1 MGVSISLLIVV
12 GLVVVVLGFLG
23 LVGKLPRNHV
33 AGIRTRYSLASDR
46 NWYAT
51 QRAGAPW
58 LIFGGVAVVIVGLA
72 FVPFVFAGK
81 LSTTPATAVTIVLV
95 AILIIT
101 GLGAWFFGEWGAKHD
116 VLGPGMPKQ

>member
-1 MGVSISLLIVV
+1 MGISISVLIVA
-12 GLVVVVLGFLG
+12 GVVLVALG
-23 LVGKLPRNHV
+23 ILSLTGKLPRNHV

-51 QRAGAPW
+51 QRAGSPW

-81 LSTTPATAVTIVLV
+81 LHGGAAVAVTVALVVLL
-95 AILIIT
+95 ALT
-101 GLGAWFFGEWGAKHD
+101 ALGAWFFGEWGARHD
-116 VLGPGMPKQ
+116 VLGPGLPKE